1 MGIRP
6 ADGFQINDRG
16 GMCEVRK
23 LVMLK
28 AATRNTR
35 NHAWFG
41 INLQTGGV
49 MLLFLVGVLF
59 GSLSSARGSGLDT
72 KLAPAWR
79 DDADGFIL
87 RSPANS
93 VVYPRKGN
101 DIVSFTYAPLRW
113 GLIVHRSFFAK
124 PVSLKQIVIESLA
137 ADRRDY
143 KHVQLLVDKNTT
155 VAGCKAVRF
164 TIRFQAVSDKHPIS
178 IMRQQELIQKHPNEI
193 FLLTFFS
200 PGDLYTGARDMF
212 DRIVKSFQFINTRA
226 EAKLRLA
233 AATRAKK
240 WLRSISAEKL
250 LKAIHPGTRIFQIK
264 AYGRPL
270 GYLAVQTFSGK
281 RDGLYGVFCSI
292 NSRVF
297 LKNGTDIFHKETAF
311 WAFTHQ
317 PGAKGPPTH
326 FSQWTDSVE
335 TMVPFNNP
343 IVAELHAQRIVVNPK
358 TRKPTLVK
366 LHPPYPNYDTHWVTE
381 VGQATTGFFPI
392 LNSHGLPTNGYVYRT
407 HVKVVRTLSH
417 IVAGVPNRPVRFVLR
432 SDMPAFMPPVLKL
445 LWPHLVNL
453 ATCKPLAMVAFNN
466 RGRRPALRVLSVE
479 SSAVINIH
487 GKKTRAYLV
496 TDQMDPYESKM
507 WVTARGHLL
516 KYIAGDGSEWT
527 PTTVA
532 DMAHLWHT
540 RLKELTAPLIR

>member
-1 MGIRP
+1 MGLP
-6 ADGFQINDRG
+6 NAGGHQMDVCG
-16 GMCEVRK
+16 GMCDMQTMAMRKSTVRIAPDGGNFGK
-23 LVMLK
+23 YF
-28 AATRNTR
+28 AT
-35 NHAWFG
+35 
-41 INLQTGGV
+41 I
-49 MLLFLVGVLF
+49 MYLFLASAVSV
-59 GSLSSARGSGLDT
+59 SLPPARGSGLDT
-72 KLAPAWR
+72 RLAPAWR

-87 RSPANS
+87 RSPGNS

-113 GLIVHRSFFAK
+113 GLIVHQSFFAK
-124 PVSLKQIVIESLA
+124 PVSLSKIVDESLA
-137 ADRRDY
+137 ADRQDY
-143 KHVQLLVDKNTT
+143 KHVRLLVRRKIT
-155 VAGCKAVRF
+155 VSGHKAMLF
-164 TIRFQAVSDKHPIS
+164 TIRFQAVSDKHPVS
-178 IMRQQELIQKHPNEI
+178 IMRQQVLIQRHPNEI

-200 PGDLYTGARDMF
+200 PGDLHTGATDMF
-212 DRIVKSFQFINTRA
+212 ARIIKSFQFINTRA

-233 AATRAKK
+233 AARRAKK
-240 WLRSISAEKL
+240 WLRSISAGKL

-281 RDGLYGVFCSI
+281 RDGLYGVFCSV

-335 TMVPFNNP
+335 TMIPFNNP
-343 IVAELHAQRIVVNPK
+343 VIAELHAQKIVVDPK
-358 TRKPTLVK
+358 TRKPKLIK

-392 LNSHGLPTNGYVYRT
+392 LDSHGRPTNGFVYRT

-417 IVAGVPNRPVRFVLR
+417 IVAGMPNRPVRFVLR

-445 LWPHLVNL
+445 LWPHMVNL
-453 ATCKPLAMVAFNN
+453 AKCKPLAMVAFNN
-466 RGRRPALRVLSVE
+466 QARRPALRVLYVQ
-479 SSAVINIH
+479 SSAVINVH
-487 GKKTRAYLV
+487 GRQVRAYLV

-507 WVTARGHLL
+507 WVTAHGHLL

-532 DMAHLWHT
+532 AMAKLWHT